1 MKDEVREKYIE
12 QLAKDLEHP
21 RAIRLIAEWLA
32 IDHDETRYQSEI
44 YLKDAEEF
52 EEFLRCTVGY
62 HLVSPER
69 LTVLADEEINTICNS
84 RYGTDCTN
92 VDCNKCQ
99 REMQLA
105 HTLEELLK
113 G

>member
-62 HLVSPER
+62 RQVSPER
-69 LTVLADEEINTICNS
+69 LTMLTREELRAKTGLSCSDFAWETFEEVLEA
-84 RYGTDCTN
+84 
-92 VDCNKCQ
+92 Q
-99 REMQLA
+99 RDHDA
-105 HTLEELLK
+105 HTLE